1 MPAYPFG
8 QMPTYRQFIDYAESK
23 GCHLKTVRTV
33 VGPKGPI
40 LSSYLVGPN
49 KVAVLLPNLSL
60 DDRLAPSTLQN
71 YERALEIPSYPNDA

>member
-1 MPAYPFG
+1 MPSYPFG

-40 LSSYLVGPN
+40 LGSYLIGSN

-60 DDRLAPSTLQN
+60 DSRLTPSTLQS
-71 YERALEIPSYPNDA
+71 YERALDIPPYPLDA